1 MTRLEEL
8 NKEFDLNI
16 DEITIKENKKNKL
29 NKRKLSPITAIEK
42 RDFNSML
49 PTLVSNDCLALRLD
63 IVKEIDVAN
72 TENEEMV
79 KVLKRK
85 LENTAKYL
93 ILLKGNIE
101 KEIVVFIDN
110 FDVIVKEMQ
119 KDGLF
124 LVEEKITFEQLIRDV
139 FKVTISDMQNLSRVI
154 ILIYEKSLRDFVG
167 GDRALARR
175 IKINK
180 DKGAK

>member
-16 DEITIKENKKNKL
+16 DEITVKENKKINL
-29 NKRKLSPITAIEK
+29 NKRKLIPITTIEK

-49 PTLVSNDCLALRLD
+49 PTLVSDDCLALRLD
-63 IVKEIDVAN
+63 IAKEIDVAN

-85 LENTAKYL
+85 LENTVKYL
-93 ILLKGNIE
+93 MLLKGNIE
-101 KEIVVFIDN
+101 KTIVVFIDN
-110 FDVIVKEMQ
+110 FDIIVKEMR

-124 LVEEKITFEQLIRDV
+124 LVEEKIMFEQLIRDV
-139 FKVTISDMQNLSRVI
+139 FKTTISDMQNLSRVI
-154 ILIYEKSLRDFVG
+154 MLIDEKSLRDFVG
-167 GDRALARR
+167 GDRALSR
-175 IKINK
+175 KIEK
-180 DKGAK
+180 Q

>member
-16 DEITIKENKKNKL
+16 DEIIVKETKKINM
-29 NKRKLSPITAIEK
+29 NKRKLIPITTIEK

-49 PTLVSNDCLALRLD
+49 PTLVSDDCLALRLD
-63 IVKEIDVAN
+63 IAKEIDVAN
-72 TENEEMV
+72 TEKEEIV
-79 KVLKRK
+79 KVLNRK

-93 ILLKGNIE
+93 MLLKGNIE

-110 FDVIVKEMQ
+110 FDVIVKEMR

-124 LVEEKITFEQLIRDV
+124 LVEEQIIFEQLIRDV
-139 FKVTISDMQNLSRVI
+139 FKITISDMQNLSRVI
-154 ILIYEKSLRDFVG
+154 MLIDEKSLRDFIG
-167 GDRALARR
+167 GDRGLSR
-175 IKINK
+175 KIEK
-180 DKGAK
+180 Q